1 MNRMAKLILPSAALV
16 LGIVL
21 FSAAL
26 AIIQPGA
33 DRIASAQSSTAT
45 PVPTGAPADTAT
57 ASPST
62 APTNTLTPVPGAGRV
77 QSDIG
82 VVGTGSV
89 FAQPDTAVL
98 NIGVEITAATLA
110 AATKDASDRMNQV
123 LAAIKGQ
130 GIDAK
135 DIQTTNYSIFP
146 ITSNPKEGES
156 PTITG
161 YRVSNQ
167 VTVKVRAIDNAGKV
181 LDAAIAAGAN
191 SVGNVF
197 FTVDDPTKFENDARA
212 LAVKDAQAKAQTL
225 ATAAGVK
232 VGRIIAITE
241 ATGGVRPFFKDSFA
255 AAPAAAGGA
264 GPIETGQNEIS
275 VSIEMHFEI
284 AE

>member
-1 MNRMAKLILPSAALV
+1 MNRRFRMIVVPAAV
-16 LGIVL
+16 LSIAI
-21 FSAAL
+21 AAV
-26 AIIQPGA
+26 AWAVVQPGA
-33 DRIASAQSSTAT
+33 VGIAAAQSSTAT
-45 PVPTGAPADTAT
+45 PLPTTGPALTAT
-57 ASPST
+57 P
-62 APTNTLTPVPGAGRV
+62 APVTVPPTPAPGAGQVR
-77 QSDIG
+77 SDIG
-82 VVGTGSV
+82 VVGTGRV
-89 FAQPDTAVL
+89 FAAPDTAML
-98 NIGVEITAATLA
+98 NIGVEITGATLEA
-110 AATKDASDRMNQV
+110 ASKDASDRMAKL
-123 LAAIKGQ
+123 LAAIKAQ
-130 GIDAK
+130 GVDAK
-135 DIQTTNYSIFP
+135 DIQTTNYSIYP

-167 VTVKVRAIDNAGKV
+167 VTVKVRKIDDAGKV

-212 LAVKDAQAKAQTL
+212 LAVKDAQAKAQVL

-255 AAPAAAGGA
+255 AAPAAAGGG
-264 GPIETGQNEIS
+264 GPIETGQNEIT
-275 VSIEMHFEI
+275 VQVEMHFEI